1 MQRRDIGIDLGTANT
16 LVYVK
21 STGIVV
27 NEKLSAPAEYKQK
40 IRQEM
45 YYCMKYGVKSHIDT
59 CGSNEIPE
67 SYVLGL
73 LGRINYVLSIEPKNE
88 QMQKYKAWLQDKLQ
102 KGAF

>member
-1 MQRRDIGIDLGTANT
+1 
-16 LVYVK
+16 
-21 STGIVV
+21 
-27 NEKLSAPAEYKQK
+27 
-40 IRQEM
+40 
-45 YYCMKYGVKSHIDT
+45 MKYGVKSHIDT

-88 QMQKYKAWLQDKLQ
+88 QMQKYKAWLQDELQ